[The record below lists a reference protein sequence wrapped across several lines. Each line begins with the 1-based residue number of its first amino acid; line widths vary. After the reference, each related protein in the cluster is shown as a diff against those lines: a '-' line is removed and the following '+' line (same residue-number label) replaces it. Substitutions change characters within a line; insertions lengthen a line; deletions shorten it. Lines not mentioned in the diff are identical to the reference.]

1 MLCFSKSCSVVLMIL
16 LVLILLGG
24 GGALFVL
31 KTPFFWLCLSGI
43 VLVFSR
49 YANGAV
55 ADTNFSCHYIP
66 KALVA
71 EKTGVGHMLIMGASA
86 TFELMAAKYLYI
98 NDDTIAGHANNSATG
113 TSSTTGIT
121 YANNAFVLRYVIGV

>member
-1 MLCFSKSCSVVLMIL
+1 MTEGHKITLSEKVSEQV
-16 LVLILLGG
+16 
-24 GGALFVL
+24 
-31 KTPFFWLCLSGI
+31 SGI

-71 EKTGVGHMLIMGASA
+71 AKTGVGHMLIMGASA

-98 NDDTIAGHANNSATG
+98 NDDTIAGHANNSSTG